1 MTLTSIISAIGN
13 NSTIYPLLVR
23 DCCIEV
29 PSKIYIARKENLK
42 ESEEVANDATREK
55 FIDEYATSA
64 IWLGGIPAT
73 EYVMDKY
80 IRRKGYNPDVN
91 LKLFKEEEKIKGAK
105 MQDKKFFKVLNII
118 FKNSKIIH
126 SKK

>member
-42 ESEEVANDATREK
+42 ESEEVANDATRE
-55 FIDEYATSA
+55 
-64 IWLGGIPAT
+64 
-73 EYVMDKY
+73 
-80 IRRKGYNPDVN
+80 N
-91 LKLFKEEEKIKGAK
+91 LLMNMQHLQFGLEEFLQQNTLWINISEEKG
-105 MQDKKFFKVLNII
+105 II
-118 FKNSKIIH
+118 LTLI
-126 SKK
+126 